1 MYAMIATD
9 ALVFGDDYV
18 YPREAYSTYINRK
31 SYCYGF
37 TYRSY
42 LLHNQNLWRG
52 QATSQYFIRLK
63 YMVDFNILLLYHC
76 HLSPVNFLN

>member
-31 SYCYGF
+31 SYCYGI

-52 QATSQYFIRLK
+52 QATS
-63 YMVDFNILLLYHC
+63 
-76 HLSPVNFLN
+76 